1 MSQEAIMT
9 TVPVLETEHY
19 RLRGL
24 REDDASELFGF
35 MRDKNTMKFITPDP
49 VKSEPD
55 MWQEIQGQLE
65 NFAKRT
71 ELPWVIED
79 KEKGE
84 IIGKFSLHKLSMWHK
99 KAELGVI
106 IREEYQQKGVV
117 TEVLEEILHYAFDTL
132 ELNRVVGDIFAENEG
147 SEKLLKKYGFKEE
160 GTMRQTD
167 FDGKRY
173 HDTVVFSLLKSE
185 YDALQEGW

>member
-1 MSQEAIMT
+1 MNQEAIMT
-9 TVPVLETEHY
+9 TVPVLETENY

-24 REDDASELFGF
+24 REDDASELFMF
-35 MRDKNTMKFITPDP
+35 MRDRNTMKFITPEP
-49 VKSEPD
+49 VKSETD
-55 MWQEIQGQLE
+55 MWQEIQAQLE
-65 NFAKRT
+65 NFAKRI
-71 ELPWVIED
+71 ELPWVIEGR
-79 KEKGE
+79 ENGE
-84 IIGKFSLHKLSMWHK
+84 VIGKFSLHKLSIWHR

-106 IREEYQQKGVV
+106 IRDAYQNTGVV
-117 TEVLEEILHYAFDTL
+117 TEVLEQVLHYAFDTL
-132 ELNRVVGDIFAENEG
+132 ELNRIVGDIFAENEG

-185 YDALQEGW
+185 YDALQKGR